1 MPEEEI
7 QEAQPKKKKGIM
19 GLLMPILIPL
29 VISLVVSVAVV
40 MFLGN
45 NTQPQAAKE
54 TTQSETT
61 SAVPIKAVVIQPGT
75 YQTFMLKGG
84 KEVAVIDSLSFK
96 VGSDQCRG
104 LIAEK
109 NDEIMDALMLIFLS
123 KERTEIN
130 TPAGIELLKKQIKN
144 AVNEITGF
152 VGEKEKQGVIDV
164 YLYIKAVSSVQ

>member
-7 QEAQPKKKKGIM
+7 QEGQQPKKKKGIM
-19 GLLMPILIPL
+19 GLLGPILIPL

-45 NTQPQAAKE
+45 NTQVQTQK
-54 TTQSETT
+54 TTTT
-61 SAVPIKAVVIQPGT
+61 TTTTAVPIKAVVIQTGT

-96 VGSDQCRG
+96 VGSDQCRS

-152 VGEKEKQGVIDV
+152 VGEKEKEGVIDV

>member
-7 QEAQPKKKKGIM
+7 QEGQQPKKKKGIM
-19 GLLMPILIPL
+19 GLLGPILIPL

-45 NTQPQAAKE
+45 NTQVQTQK
-54 TTQSETT
+54 TTTT
-61 SAVPIKAVVIQPGT
+61 TAVPIKAVVIQTGT

-96 VGSDQCRG
+96 VGSDQCRS

-130 TPAGIELLKKQIKN
+130 TPAGIELLKKQIKS

-152 VGEKEKQGVIDV
+152 VGEKEKEGVIDV

>member
-29 VISLVVSVAVV
+29 VVSLAVSVGVV

-45 NTQPQAAKE
+45 NTQPQTK
-54 TTQSETT
+54 QSEQATT
-61 SAVPIKAVVIQPGT
+61 AAAIPIKAVVIQPGT

-96 VGSDQCRG
+96 VGSDQCRS

>member
-7 QEAQPKKKKGIM
+7 QEAQSRKKGLKGI
-19 GLLMPILIPL
+19 LTSILIPL
-29 VISLVVSVAVV
+29 IISLVVSIVVV

-45 NTQPQAAKE
+45 NTQPK
-54 TTQSETT
+54 TDQSLQE
-61 SAVPIKAVVIQPGT
+61 SSSAAVPIKAVVIQSGT

-84 KEVAVIDSLSFK
+84 KEVAVIDSLSFR
-96 VGSDQCRG
+96 VGSEQCRS

-109 NDEIMDALMLIFLS
+109 HDEIMDALMLIFLS

-152 VGEKEKQGVIDV
+152 VGEKEKSGVIDV